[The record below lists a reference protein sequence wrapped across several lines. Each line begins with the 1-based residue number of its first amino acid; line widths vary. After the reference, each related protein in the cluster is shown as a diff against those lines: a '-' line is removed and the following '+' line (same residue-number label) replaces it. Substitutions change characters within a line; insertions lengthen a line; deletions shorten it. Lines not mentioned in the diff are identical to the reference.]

1 MNTPTPNMRPP
12 SWRATPATLAVAL
25 ARAAWLDRQSDL
37 LLSEGRRAQAE
48 RLAHLAHAARE
59 QAQEA
64 RP

>member
-1 MNTPTPNMRPP
+1 MNAPTPNIRLPLRPAR
-12 SWRATPATLAVAL
+12 SATPAAAL

-59 QAQEA
+59 QAREA